1 MPDVT
6 WLARNVNYR
15 TAFFSRLKAMENL
28 KEELREEASRYGID
42 LFGVASAQDLSEAPA
57 GHRPNDVLPGAK
69 SIIIL
74 GLKMLDA
81 QTDLLPLEGD
91 TSSNSPRQAMFGGHN
106 ALLSQRLDEAG
117 YFLSRSL
124 EKKGFHAYHQLSST
138 GGVDG
143 RYLTGLISLKHAAV
157 KAGLGTI
164 GRNSLLITSQ
174 YGPRVRLTGI
184 ITDAEIEP
192 DRQNMSDPCPE
203 CGRCIEQCPAGAL
216 QNPDS
221 GEPYEIN
228 RFACNQFLSTR
239 PTCSICLKVCPVGDK
254 RVR

>member
-1 MPDVT
+1 VYDVEDCAKRI
-6 WLARNVNYR
+6 LPYNLLL
-15 TAFFSRLKAMENL
+15 RLKTMEGL
-28 KEELREEASRYGID
+28 KEELREEASKYGID
-42 LFGVASAQDLSEAPA
+42 LFGVTSAQDLIEAPA
-57 GHRPNDVLPGAK
+57 GHRLEDVLPGAK

-91 TSSNSPRQAMFGGHN
+91 NSSNSPRQAMFSGHN

-117 YFLSRSL
+117 YFLSRLL

-143 RYLTGLISLKHAAV
+143 RYLTGLISLKHAAAR
-157 KAGLGTI
+157 AGLGTI

-174 YGPRVRLTGI
+174 YGPRLRLTGI
-184 ITDAEIEP
+184 ITDAVIEP
-192 DRQNMSDPCPE
+192 DKTNLSDPCPE
-203 CGRCIEQCPAGAL
+203 CGRCIEECPAGAL
-216 QNPDS
+216 KDPEP

>member
-1 MPDVT
+1 M
-6 WLARNVNYR
+6 A
-15 TAFFSRLKAMENL
+15 NL
-28 KEELREEASRYGID
+28 KEELRAEASKYGID

-57 GHRPNDVLPGAK
+57 GHRPNDVLHGAK

-117 YFLSRSL
+117 YFLSRLL
-124 EKKGFHAYHQLSST
+124 EKKGFRAYHQLSST
-138 GGVDG
+138 GGIDG
-143 RYLTGLISLKHAAV
+143 RYLTGLISLKHAAA

-192 DRQNMSDPCPE
+192 DKANTSDPCQE
-203 CGRCIEQCPAGAL
+203 CGSCIEQCPVGAL
-216 QNPDS
+216 QNPDP
-221 GEPYEIN
+221 GEPYKIN